1 MIKGKINTT
10 ASDWANIE
18 KQKLAEQAGV
28 SSWEQIF
35 KNQYDNAQKQYE
47 QTAYKDISS
56 AYANYLNNQLSLRA
70 AEGLSLQR
78 QDLLNKANES
88 EFSSAY
94 DKTMGDYASTMANV
108 AENISDTQSKQEEL
122 LNKRGK
128 YLRDRMADLVVMAYN
143 NSYDENGNPIYQDLF
158 DVTEDLENEK
168 TIVGWSDKAMN
179 MMYDRDD
186 QGNYVLNDRGKQI
199 MSSLIY
205 GSDGNQFNKYIQD
218 NYDADVYEEWLNDY
232 AGTFQETLTGNIEYD
247 PNQNYFDSATEEFR
261 RESLANRTNLGS
273 INVGGNDYDVNS
285 ILAGVDV
292 SDKTLSD
299 DELKDF
305 TSKTKTRSLW
315 DLSQL
320 KDYPGKHRVDI
331 NRLEADKWNEM
342 VKQGILKAGD
352 TLTINYDDFISK
364 LAKWDYNKD
373 GLKNYLNKWA
383 GIDKNSKNIGIVINS
398 DGGILLYDINSNK

>member
-1 MIKGKINTT
+1 M
-10 ASDWANIE
+10 
-18 KQKLAEQAGV
+18 
-28 SSWEQIF
+28 
-35 KNQYDNAQKQYE
+35 KNQYNNAQKQYE

-94 DKTMGDYASTMANV
+94 DKTMGDYASAMASV
-108 AENISDTQSKQEEL
+108 AENISETQSEQEKI
-122 LNKRGK
+122 LNEDGK
-128 YLRDRMADLVVMAYN
+128 KLRDRMADLAAMAYEK
-143 NSYDENGNPIYQDLF
+143 SYDEEGNPIYQDLF

-218 NYDADVYEEWLNDY
+218 NYDADVYEEWINKY
-232 AGTFQETLTGNIEYD
+232 ASIFQETLTGNIEYD

-261 RESLANRTNLGS
+261 RENLTNRTNLGS
-273 INVGGNDYDVNS
+273 ITVGGNDYDVNS
-285 ILAGVDV
+285 ILSGVDI
-292 SDKTLSD
+292 SDKTLSEA
-299 DELKDF
+299 ELKDF
-305 TSKTKTRSLW
+305 NSKIKTRSLW

-320 KDYPGKHRVDI
+320 YNNDQYNHLKLNKF
-331 NRLEADKWNEM
+331 EASKWEEL
-342 VKQGILKAGD
+342 VRQGILKPGD
-352 TLTINYDDFISK
+352 VMTVNYNDFASQLARFDYGADTIK
-364 LAKWDYNKD
+364 DYLSD
-373 GLKNYLNKWA
+373 WA
-383 GIDKNSKNIGIVINS
+383 DIYKNSKKIGILINT
-398 DGGILLYDINSNK
+398 DGGITFFNPSKMNRG